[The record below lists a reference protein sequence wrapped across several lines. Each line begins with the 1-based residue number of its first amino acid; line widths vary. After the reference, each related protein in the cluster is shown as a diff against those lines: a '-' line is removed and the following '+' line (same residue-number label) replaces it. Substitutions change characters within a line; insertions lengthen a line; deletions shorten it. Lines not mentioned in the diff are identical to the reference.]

1 MEVLAVVS
9 GVAIAV
15 AGWIVTQYQ
24 ARRAVRRNMRIKYL
38 LGAYRRLEQSSN
50 RPMTA
55 NEDLAVEAAVADIQL
70 LGSPAQVR
78 LAEDFIT
85 TFAANGTAD
94 TEPLLQDLR
103 ASLRSELL
111 LEAVPPKRLWLRI
124 SRTGGTLSDRSRVWH
139 ETDETTRRA
148 LDVELGGSEI
158 PEDFG
163 QAFPD
168 QMRELAQSASPSAAI
183 EAGIQRVEIDLRS
196 LVEEATSEGLAT
208 LNVSQLASRA
218 LQLGLIDAQLADA
231 INGLGVMRLMAVM
244 DQDRLDLRQAMEF
257 IALCAGVLYAISR
270 AERSRPNGSR
280 QPNVEAGRPAGTV

>member
-1 MEVLAVVS
+1 VEVIAVVS

-24 ARRAVRRNMRIKYL
+24 GRRAIRRNMRIDYL
-38 LGAYRRLEQSSN
+38 LAAYRRLERSSN
-50 RPMTA
+50 RPMTV
-55 NEDLAVEAAVADIQL
+55 NEDREVEAAVADVQL

-85 TFAANGTAD
+85 AFAAEGTAD

-103 ASLRSELL
+103 ASLRRELL
-111 LEAVPPKRLWLRI
+111 LEPVPPKRLSLRI
-124 SRTGGTLSDRSRVWH
+124 GRTGGTLSDRSRVWH

-148 LDVELGGSEI
+148 LDVELGGAEI

-163 QAFPD
+163 QEFPD

-183 EAGIQRVEIDLRS
+183 EASIQRVEVDLRAI
-196 LVEEATSEGLAT
+196 VENATDERDST

-257 IALCAGVLYAISR
+257 VSLCAGVLYALTR
-270 AERSRPNGSR
+270 ARHSRPRS
-280 QPNVEAGRPAGTV
+280 AMDK

>member
-1 MEVLAVVS
+1 MEVIAVVS

-24 ARRAVRRNMRIKYL
+24 ARRAVRRNIRIEYL
-38 LGAYRRLEQSSN
+38 LGAYRRLERSSN

-55 NEDLAVEAAVADIQL
+55 SEDREVEAAVADVQL
-70 LGSPAQVR
+70 LGSPTQVR

-85 TFAANGTAD
+85 AFAAEGTAD

-103 ASLRSELL
+103 ASLRGELL

-124 SRTGGTLSDRSRVWH
+124 GRSGGTLSDRSRVWH

-148 LDVELGGSEI
+148 LDVELGGAEI

-163 QAFPD
+163 QEFPD
-168 QMRELAQSASPSAAI
+168 QMRKLAQSASPSAAI
-183 EAGIQRVEIDLRS
+183 EASIQRVEADLRAV
-196 LVEEATSEGLAT
+196 VENATDERDST

-244 DQDRLDLRQAMEF
+244 DQERLDLRQAMEF
-257 IALCAGVLYAISR
+257 VSLCAGVLYALAR
-270 AERSRPNGSR
+270 ARRSRSR
-280 QPNVEAGRPAGTV
+280 RAVDK

>member
-1 MEVLAVVS
+1 
-9 GVAIAV
+9 
-15 AGWIVTQYQ
+15 
-24 ARRAVRRNMRIKYL
+24 MRIDYL
-38 LGAYRRLEQSSN
+38 LAAYRRLERSSN
-50 RPMTA
+50 RPMTV
-55 NEDLAVEAAVADIQL
+55 NEDREVEAAVADVQL

-85 TFAANGTAD
+85 AFAAEGTAD

-103 ASLRSELL
+103 ASLRRELL
-111 LEAVPPKRLWLRI
+111 LEPVPPKRLSLRI
-124 SRTGGTLSDRSRVWH
+124 GRTGGTLSDRSRVWH

-148 LDVELGGSEI
+148 LDVELGGAEI

-163 QAFPD
+163 QEFPD

-183 EAGIQRVEIDLRS
+183 EASIQRVEVDLRAI
-196 LVEEATSEGLAT
+196 VENATDERDST

-257 IALCAGVLYAISR
+257 VSLCAGVLYALTR
-270 AERSRPNGSR
+270 ARHSRPRS
-280 QPNVEAGRPAGTV
+280 AMDK

>member
-1 MEVLAVVS
+1 MECPYITS
-9 GVAIAV
+9 PFGVRDASE
-15 AGWIVTQYQ
+15 W
-24 ARRAVRRNMRIKYL
+24 L
-38 LGAYRRLEQSSN
+38 
-50 RPMTA
+50 
-55 NEDLAVEAAVADIQL
+55 L

-85 TFAANGTAD
+85 TFAADGTAD

-103 ASLRSELL
+103 ASLRAELL

-124 SRTGGTLSDRSRVWH
+124 SRAGGTISDRSRVWH
-139 ETDETTRRA
+139 EADKTTRRA
-148 LDVELGGSEI
+148 LDVELGGAEL

-168 QMRELAQSASPSAAI
+168 QMQELARSASPSAAI
-183 EAGIQRVEIDLRS
+183 EASIQRVERDLRS
-196 LVEEATSEGLAT
+196 VVEGAMDEGVAT

-270 AERSRPNGSR
+270 AGRSRPNDHGH
-280 QPNVEAGRPAGTV
+280 PEAGRPAGAV